1 MTELA
6 RAVGVKLVLGLRVA
20 ATPNRCQ
27 ARARTRPSHRRAA
40 DRSDES
46 LIEQSRHL
54 LPHGG
59 RTTLY
64 AGTKTNTAPSGGD
77 VKKVTSGARCSA
89 NVGLWHRADIKLRPL
104 FGRYGVESGHHRL
117 IVSIS
122 AFDPTRT
129 SYRCT

>member
-1 MTELA
+1 
-6 RAVGVKLVLGLRVA
+6 
-20 ATPNRCQ
+20 
-27 ARARTRPSHRRAA
+27 
-40 DRSDES
+40 

-89 NVGLWHRADIKLRPL
+89 NVGLWHRADIQLRPQWSAPLGPDKLRL
-104 FGRYGVESGHHRL
+104 
-117 IVSIS
+117 VS
-122 AFDPTRT
+122 
-129 SYRCT
+129 

>member
-1 MTELA
+1 
-6 RAVGVKLVLGLRVA
+6 
-20 ATPNRCQ
+20 
-27 ARARTRPSHRRAA
+27 
-40 DRSDES
+40 

-89 NVGLWHRADIKLRPL
+89 NVGLWHGADIKLRPL
-104 FGRYGVESGHHRL
+104 FGRYGVESGQHLRG
-117 IVSIS
+117 VSLS
-122 AFDPTRT
+122 AFDAVDGAHSAASVCQRVVALKRT
-129 SYRCT
+129 TMRGAVHGRG